1 YEAQPALRSVLPP
14 ASQHHLVIMIGTAQD
29 LALISSSTSHNST
42 DENKKSTASDE
53 DTEGLCGLRNIGNT
67 CFMNSIIQCL
77 SHTNE
82 LTKFL
87 RNYTAT
93 KSPTSKDQQIL
104 YEFSK
109 LIKEMWTNSVH

>member
-1 YEAQPALRSVLPP
+1 MIYGEKNGVV
-14 ASQHHLVIMIGTAQD
+14 HNHLMY
-29 LALISSSTSHNST
+29 ISAKYN
-42 DENKKSTASDE
+42 NKIPFSIL
-53 DTEGLCGLRNIGNT
+53 GLCGLRNIGNT

-104 YEFSK
+104 YGK
-109 LIKEMWTNSVH
+109 